1 MSKNLN
7 KKEIEKFSRQIIL
20 KNIGKLFPGPSKTT
34 RAYTLKEKGIINAA
48 KERGFKVVKKKL
60 NQAPFYFSKL
70 IEFEK
75 IK

>member
-1 MSKNLN
+1 LLIYPSLL
-7 KKEIEKFSRQIIL
+7 S

>member
-1 MSKNLN
+1 
-7 KKEIEKFSRQIIL
+7 
-20 KNIGKLFPGPSKTT
+20 
-34 RAYTLKEKGIINAA
+34 LKEKGIINAA
-48 KERGFKVVKKKL
+48 KEKGYNVVQKKL